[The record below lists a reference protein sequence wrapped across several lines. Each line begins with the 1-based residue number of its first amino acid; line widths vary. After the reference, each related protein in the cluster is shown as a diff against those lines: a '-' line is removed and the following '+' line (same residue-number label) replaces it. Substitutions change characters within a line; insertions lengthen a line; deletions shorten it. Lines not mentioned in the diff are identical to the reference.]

1 MPDTTYKTFLS
12 PGSCQLEVTDL
23 VASANDDKGV
33 DLYGVA
39 WEIEQVIMAGEG
51 FAASPTDV
59 WVNERGILNV
69 GQSLFD
75 KINRTSEDNTNIPGQ
90 CTVVV
95 KATSLVDSSKVARL
109 KVLVGYPSEGGGG
122 GGGGVTLGTIS
133 GVVADDITVAV
144 GGEFTGGAAILEI
157 VVDDQ
162 TVTDSTDQLNVGRL
176 SRCAAGASVN
186 AVYHSVSEE
195 ETIYSVVFRW
205 CTIDIEE
212 YKYSSISEPINLAA
226 TTSTRTFETPFGTET
241 WNVATFIMPEPPT
254 NINNAYL
261 LLSGQPE
268 VTP

>member
-1 MPDTTYKTFLS
+1 MPDPTYKTFLS

-39 WEIEQVIMAGEG
+39 WEIEQVLIAGEG

-75 KINRTSEDNTNIPGQ
+75 KINRTAEDNDNIPGQ

-122 GGGGVTLGTIS
+122 GGGGGVDFGHLIYFSSLSTTPVVGEEIDDGPLAIASISVADSVICEPPDGGGGGIKIAAGCTVKTTPAFVTESPSAYVVEYDEDYIIKSAVEFSGTITVS
-133 GVVADDITVAV
+133 G
-144 GGEFTGGAAILEI
+144 E
-157 VVDDQ
+157 
-162 TVTDSTDQLNVGRL
+162 
-176 SRCAAGASVN
+176 AGA
-186 AVYHSVSEE
+186 YEY
-195 ETIYSVVFRW
+195 TFVVP
-205 CTIDIEE
+205 DAE
-212 YKYSSISEPINLAA
+212 AA
-226 TTSTRTFETPFGTET
+226 TEGDYVVLAI
-241 WNVATFIMPEPPT
+241 VASL
-254 NINNAYL
+254 A
-261 LLSGQPE
+261 
-268 VTP
+268 